1 MLIDHNFNSIVLR
14 SLLETKIVFKDQ
26 IFDLF
31 KGMSVI
37 FIEEIN
43 KYKNNKNKKST
54 KTLRLSIS
62 THKICCAISVAP

>member
-1 MLIDHNFNSIVLR
+1 MNVSKNFNNFNSIVLC

-31 KGMSVI
+31 NVVDEN

-43 KYKNNKNKKST
+43 TKNKNNFRHTVIK
-54 KTLRLSIS
+54 
-62 THKICCAISVAP
+62 

>member
-1 MLIDHNFNSIVLR
+1 MTHSFLDGSSINNFNLIVLR

-31 KGMSVI
+31 NVVDEN

-43 KYKNNKNKKST
+43 TKNKNNFRHTVIK
-54 KTLRLSIS
+54 
-62 THKICCAISVAP
+62 